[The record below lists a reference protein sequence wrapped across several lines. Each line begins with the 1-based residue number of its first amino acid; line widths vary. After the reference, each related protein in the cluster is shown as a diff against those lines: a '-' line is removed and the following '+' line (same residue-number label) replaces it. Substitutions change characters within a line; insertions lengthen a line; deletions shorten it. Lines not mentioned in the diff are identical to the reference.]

1 MRVLILQDDHWIAD
15 LLKQIVPSL
24 RPHAETHW
32 QLPMA
37 LREPIGA
44 CYALPHS
51 VKRATVLMRQAAGE
65 QPPSPDNTDQA
76 RLHRL
81 AGRA

>member
-1 MRVLILQDDHWIAD
+1 MILEDDHWIAD

-44 CYALPHS
+44 CYALPHNS

-65 QPPSPDNTDQA
+65 QPDNTDQA